1 METDIKVGDL
11 VKLVPPEMYVPEEWE
26 GPGKQGR
33 LYSRYGEAPFEV
45 RNVYE
50 NADHELYVSVK
61 NTRTFVEINWLARRV
76 TKADICIP
84 DFSDIEELL

>member
-1 METDIKVGDL
+1 MEADIKVDDL
-11 VKLVPPEMYVPEEWE
+11 VKLVPPEMYVPGKWE
-26 GPGKQGR
+26 NPGRQER
-33 LYSRYGEAPFEV
+33 LYSRFSEDLFEV
-45 RNVYE
+45 LDLFE

-61 NTRTFVEINWLARRV
+61 NTRTFAETNWVVGRV